1 MRYLL
6 LPILLAICLVANTR
20 AQNLEKGKEINTT
33 CAGCHGEFGQGGSKG
48 EYPRLAGQRVGYI
61 VDQLKSFRSRTRVN
75 IPMYPYTQERELP
88 DEDIKD
94 VAAYLASIELPT
106 TWPVFKDTDDALTRL
121 TLTERVMIIPRAPGR
136 LDNGEAVYQKK
147 CATCHAKDGKGRG
160 MFPMLVGQYTNYLKR
175 QIDKYLNKE
184 RPHDDTEVGGIL
196 TTLSGDDVQDVLA
209 YLTSIQGQ
217 P

>member
-1 MRYLL
+1 LANYPTQIKEMPTAHLRQSVASIQFLDSMKRTA
-6 LPILLAICLVANTR
+6 LPFLLAFCIAFSAQ

-88 DEDIKD
+88 DGDIKD

-106 TWPVFKDTDDALTRL
+106 TWPVFKDSDDALTRL
-121 TLTERVMIIPRAPGR
+121 TLTERVMNHSAGKRQSGQWRSRVPEEMRHLPRQGWQGSRHVSHAGRPIHQLPQAPGR
-136 LDNGEAVYQKK
+136 
-147 CATCHAKDGKGRG
+147 
-160 MFPMLVGQYTNYLKR
+160 
-175 QIDKYLNKE
+175 
-184 RPHDDTEVGGIL
+184 
-196 TTLSGDDVQDVLA
+196 
-209 YLTSIQGQ
+209 
-217 P
+217 

>member
-1 MRYLL
+1 MPYVFLFL
-6 LPILLAICLVANTR
+6 IPFCLAFGAQ
-20 AQNLEKGKEINTT
+20 AQNLDKGKEINTT

-48 EYPRLAGQRVGYI
+48 EYPRLAGQRMGYI

-175 QIDKYLNKE
+175 QIDKYLAKE

>member
-106 TWPVFKDTDDALTRL
+106 IWPVFKDTDDALTRL